1 MEKGY
6 ISPRICVV
14 VISPSA
20 WLCQNGSITIPDY
33 EDGGELPDDEPA
45 PSGLNSLNGWL

>member
-6 ISPRICVV
+6 IPPRIRVV

-20 WLCQNGSITIPDY
+20 WLCQNGSIVIPGFDD
-33 EDGGELPDDEPA
+33 EEWPDPEPA
-45 PSGLNSLNGWL
+45 PSSLNSQNGWL